1 MELCSNCGE
10 ETASAVCPRCGAASG
25 LETRAIS
32 TVCYV
37 LLGFTGTYFAARAPY
52 NRNITIR
59 FHAFQ
64 SIYFHMAWSSVGF
77 AYGVLAGSASSVL
90 HPSLPVFFLI
100 WALGGVSIWML
111 LVWKAYRGERIVLP
125 LVGPIAEEKA
135 LRGAKSESGS

>member
-1 MELCSNCGE
+1 MEVCSNCGE
-10 ETASAVCPRCGAASG
+10 ETESAVCPRCSG

-37 LLGFTGTYFAARAPY
+37 LLAFTGIYFAVREPY
-52 NRNITIR
+52 NRNITVR

-64 SIYFHMAWSSVGF
+64 SIYFHLAWSSIGF
-77 AYGVLAGSASSVL
+77 AYGALAGSASSVL
-90 HPSLPVFFLI
+90 HPSLPVFALI
-100 WALGGVSIWML
+100 WGLGGVSIWML

-135 LRGAKSESGS
+135 LRGAKSEPGS